1 MDLISNIDILKE
13 YLIKDEKLIFTYI
26 GNLFS
31 KNLNIFLTDLQNKK
45 ETLMQIANE
54 IISKED
60 EIKNILKEFDNSKN
74 YIDKKNSN
82 IKKIK

>member
-1 MDLISNIDILKE
+1 
-13 YLIKDEKLIFTYI
+13 
-26 GNLFS
+26 
-31 KNLNIFLTDLQNKK
+31 
-45 ETLMQIANE
+45 MQIANE

-60 EIKNILKEFDNSKN
+60 EIKNNLKEFDNSKN